1 MLILAIL
8 TLAAWLIDFVIG
20 FVYSRLPFGE
30 LPETIL
36 NYVEQFFNILAKGV
50 DLFGFLIGPV
60 GKTLLAIVI
69 SLEAFYSIWK
79 IVWFVIRKI
88 KLSE

>member
-8 TLAAWLIDFVIG
+8 TLVSWLINFIFEIVFALI
-20 FVYSRLPFGE
+20 PIAT
-30 LPETIL
+30 LPESVL
-36 NYVEQFFNILAKGV
+36 NYVEQFFNILATGV

-60 GKTLLAIVI
+60 GKILLSIVI
-69 SLEAFYSIWK
+69 SLEAFWFMWK
-79 IVWFVIRKI
+79 MIWFVIRKI